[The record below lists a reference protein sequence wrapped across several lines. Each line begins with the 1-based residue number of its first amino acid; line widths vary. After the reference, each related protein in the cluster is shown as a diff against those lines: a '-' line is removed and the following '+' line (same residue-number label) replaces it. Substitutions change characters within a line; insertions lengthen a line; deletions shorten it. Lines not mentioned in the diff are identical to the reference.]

1 MDKPNRKRNRLSD
14 YDYSTAGAYFIT
26 VCTQERKNFF
36 WKNVGATIGRPQD
49 ISLSEEGKIVQKAIE
64 QIPQKYPAISVDR
77 YVVMPNHLH
86 ILMQVNTDDDGR
98 PMVAPTMATVVQQ
111 LKGVVTKKVGFSL
124 WQKGFYDHV
133 VRGEK
138 DYLEIWDYIDGNPG
152 KWLEDQY
159 YTL

>member
-36 WKNVGATIGRPQD
+36 WKNVG
-49 ISLSEEGKIVQKAIE
+49 
-64 QIPQKYPAISVDR
+64 
-77 YVVMPNHLH
+77 
-86 ILMQVNTDDDGR
+86 
-98 PMVAPTMATVVQQ
+98 ATVVQQ

-152 KWLEDQY
+152 KWLEDKY
-159 YTL
+159 YN